1 MAAIITEKFRLHNA
15 EQFYESLGEST
26 KDTYYIGIGKPIAF
40 TSDTSG
46 GTDLSP
52 PTPVDDVSSE
62 YYLWDSM
69 LAAKLLS
76 STDVTYTIPRRN
88 WANGTT
94 YDMYEHNITS
104 SNTTT
109 SGTTNLYDST
119 FYFMTSDYRVYK
131 VLDNNGGTAYS
142 GSEPTSTSTAPH
154 AIGGYILQY
163 MYTITSSEVSNF
175 LTTDY
180 IPVSTDSTVSTAA
193 TDGAIDSVIV
203 TAGSGYTNGTYYAPV
218 HGDGTSAGGASGA
231 IIKIMIAS
239 NALVSYGLT
248 DNTDTTIHAAGA
260 AYTHGTV
267 SLASSAI
274 YSNADLSTATNVG
287 GGSGGAVSVIIG
299 PKGGHGYDAVKELGG
314 HYVMM
319 HTTLTQAEGDD
330 FLTGN
335 DFRQVSLIQ
344 DPYNYGTTTVSTAS
358 TLRAVKC
365 IKLTSSAGSF
375 QADEKIIQ
383 ATSGAVGKVVEYDST
398 LRILY
403 YQQEKYEDYG
413 TPSDGTKDAF
423 SGTSTITG
431 STSSATGA
439 PDADADS
446 AVTLSGGATITFTN
460 GFANEEIEHD
470 SGDILYIENR
480 RPISRASDQTEDI
493 KLIIEF

>member
-15 EQFYESLGEST
+15 EQFYESLSESSA
-26 KDTYYIGIGKPIAF
+26 DTYYIGIGKPISF

-69 LAAKLLS
+69 IAAKKLTS
-76 STDVTYTIPRRN
+76 SDVSYVIPRRN
-88 WANGTT
+88 WANSTT
-94 YDMYEHNITS
+94 YDMYEHNISS

-109 SGTTNLYDST
+109 SGATNLYDST
-119 FYFMTSDYRVYK
+119 FYFMTSDYKVYK
-131 VLDNNGGTAYS
+131 VLDNNGGTNYS
-142 GSEPTSTSTAPH
+142 GAEPSSTSTAPH
-154 AIGGYILQY
+154 AIGGYVLQY
-163 MYTITSSEVSNF
+163 MYTLTSSEVANF

-180 IPVSTDSTVSTAA
+180 IPVSTDSTVSSAA

-218 HGDGTSAGGASGA
+218 HGDGTSSGTSSGA
-231 IIKIMIAS
+231 IIRITIAS
-239 NALVSYGLT
+239 NAIASFGLT
-248 DNTDTTIHAAGA
+248 AGTDTTIHAAGSG
-260 AYTHGTV
+260 YTHGTV

-274 YSNADLSTATNVG
+274 YSDADLSTATNVG
-287 GGSGGAVSVIIG
+287 GGSGGAVSVVIG
-299 PKGGHGYDAVKELGG
+299 PKEGHGDNAVKELGG
-314 HYVMM
+314 HYVML

-335 DFRQVSLIQ
+335 DFRQVSLLQ
-344 DPYNYGTTTVSTAS
+344 DPYNYGTTTVSTAT
-358 TLRAVKC
+358 TLRSVKA
-365 IKLTSSAGSF
+365 IKLASGAGSF
-375 QADEKIIQ
+375 QADEKITQ

-403 YQQEKYEDYG
+403 YQQERFADFG
-413 TPSDGTKDAF
+413 TPSDGNKDAF
-423 SGTSTITG
+423 SGTYTITG
-431 STSSATGA
+431 ATSSATGA
-439 PDADADS
+439 PDDGADS
-446 AVTLSGGATITFTN
+446 AVDTGDSTVTFTN

-470 SGDILYIENR
+470 SGNILYTESR

>member
-15 EQFYESLGEST
+15 EQFFESLSESSA
-26 KDTYYIGIGKPIAF
+26 DTYYIGIGKPISF

-62 YYLWDSM
+62 FYLWDSM
-69 LAAKLLS
+69 IAAKKLT
-76 STDVTYTIPRRN
+76 STDVTYVIPRRN
-88 WANGTT
+88 WANSTT
-94 YDMYEHNITS
+94 YDMYEHNISS

-109 SGTTNLYDST
+109 SSATNLYDST

-142 GSEPTSTSTAPH
+142 GAEPTSTSTAPH
-154 AIGGYILQY
+154 AIGGYVLQY
-163 MYTITSSEVSNF
+163 MYTITSSEVSSF
-175 LTTDY
+175 LTSDY
-180 IPVSTDSTVSTAA
+180 IPVSTDSTVSAAA

-203 TAGSGYTNGTYYAPV
+203 TAGSGYTDGTYYAPV
-218 HGDGTSAGGASGA
+218 HGDGTSSGTSSGA
-231 IIKIMIAS
+231 IIRITIAS
-239 NALVSYGLT
+239 NAIVSFGLT
-248 DNTDTTIHAAGA
+248 AGTDTTIHAAGSG
-260 AYTHGTV
+260 YTHGTV
-267 SLASSAI
+267 SLASNEI
-274 YSNADLSTATNVG
+274 YSDASLSSATNVG

-299 PKGGHGYDAVKELGG
+299 PKEGHGDNAVKELGG
-314 HYVMM
+314 HYVML

-344 DPYNYGTTTVSTAS
+344 DPYNYGTTTVSTAT
-358 TLRAVKC
+358 TLRSVKA
-365 IKLTSSAGSF
+365 IKLASGAGSF
-375 QADEKIIQ
+375 QADEKISQ

-403 YQQEKYEDYG
+403 YQQERWSDYG
-413 TPSDGTKDAF
+413 TPSDGNKDAF
-423 SGTSTITG
+423 SGTYTITG
-431 STSSATGA
+431 ATSSATGA
-439 PDADADS
+439 PDAAADS
-446 AVTLSGGATITFTN
+446 SVDTGDSTITFTN

-470 SGDILYIENR
+470 SGDILYTESR

>member
-15 EQFYESLGEST
+15 EQFYESLSESSA
-26 KDTYYIGIGKPIAF
+26 DTYYIGIGKPISF

-69 LAAKLLS
+69 IAAKKLA
-76 STDVTYTIPRRN
+76 STDVTYVIPRRN
-88 WANGTT
+88 WANSTT
-94 YDMYEHNITS
+94 YDMYEHNISS

-109 SGTTNLYDST
+109 SSATNLYDST

-142 GSEPTSTSTAPH
+142 GAEPTSTSTAPH
-154 AIGGYILQY
+154 AIGGYVLQY
-163 MYTITSSEVSNF
+163 MYTITSSEVSSF
-175 LTTDY
+175 LTSDY
-180 IPVSTDSTVSTAA
+180 IPVSTDSTVSSAA

-203 TAGSGYTNGTYYAPV
+203 TAGTGYTNGTYYAPV
-218 HGDGTSAGGASGA
+218 HGDGTSSGTSSGA
-231 IIKIMIAS
+231 IIRITIAS
-239 NALVSYGLT
+239 NAIVSFGLT
-248 DNTDTTIHAAGA
+248 AGTDTTIHAAGA
-260 AYTHGTV
+260 GYTHGTV

-274 YSNADLSTATNVG
+274 YSDADLSTATNVG
-287 GGSGGAVSVIIG
+287 GGSGGAVSVVIG
-299 PKGGHGYDAVKELGG
+299 PKEGHGDNAVKELGG
-314 HYVMM
+314 HYVML

-335 DFRQVSLIQ
+335 DFRQVSLVQ
-344 DPYNYGTTTVSTAS
+344 DPYNYGTTTVSTAT
-358 TLRAVKC
+358 TLRSVKAM
-365 IKLTSSAGSF
+365 KLASGAGTF
-375 QADEKIIQ
+375 QADEKITQ

-403 YQQEKYEDYG
+403 YQQERWSDYG
-413 TPSDGTKDAF
+413 TPSDGNKDAF
-423 SGTSTITG
+423 SGTYTITG
-431 STSSATGA
+431 ATSSATGA
-439 PDADADS
+439 PDAAADS
-446 AVTLSGGATITFTN
+446 SVDTGDSTITFTN

-470 SGDILYIENR
+470 SGDILYTESR

>member
-15 EQFYESLGEST
+15 EQFYESLSESSA
-26 KDTYYIGIGKPIAF
+26 DTYYIGIGKPISF

-69 LAAKLLS
+69 IAAKKLA
-76 STDVTYTIPRRN
+76 STDVTYVIPRRN
-88 WANGTT
+88 WANSTT
-94 YDMYEHNITS
+94 YDMYEHNISS

-109 SGTTNLYDST
+109 SSATNLYDST

-142 GSEPTSTSTAPH
+142 GAEPTSTSTAPH
-154 AIGGYILQY
+154 AIGGYVLQY
-163 MYTITSSEVSNF
+163 MYTITSSEVSSF
-175 LTTDY
+175 LTSDY
-180 IPVSTDSTVSTAA
+180 IPVSTDSTVSSAA

-203 TAGSGYTNGTYYAPV
+203 TAGTGYTNGTYYAPV
-218 HGDGTSAGGASGA
+218 HGDGTSSGTSSGA
-231 IIKIMIAS
+231 IIRITIAS
-239 NALVSYGLT
+239 NAIVSFGLT
-248 DNTDTTIHAAGA
+248 AGTDTTIHAAGSG
-260 AYTHGTV
+260 YTHGTV
-267 SLASSAI
+267 SLASNEI
-274 YSNADLSTATNVG
+274 YSDASLSSATNVG

-299 PKGGHGYDAVKELGG
+299 PKEGHGDNAVKELGG
-314 HYVMM
+314 HYVML

-335 DFRQVSLIQ
+335 DFRQVSLVQ
-344 DPYNYGTTTVSTAS
+344 DPYNYGTTTVSTAT
-358 TLRAVKC
+358 TLRSVKA
-365 IKLTSSAGSF
+365 IKLASGAGSF
-375 QADEKIIQ
+375 QADEKISQ

-403 YQQEKYEDYG
+403 YQQERWSDYG
-413 TPSDGTKDAF
+413 TPSDGNKDAF
-423 SGTSTITG
+423 SGTYTITG
-431 STSSATGA
+431 ATSSVTGA
-439 PDADADS
+439 PDAAADS
-446 AVTLSGGATITFTN
+446 SVDTGDSTITFTN

-470 SGDILYIENR
+470 SGDILYTESR